1 MTSETPCVAGCINAE
16 FHDEYHRQ
24 SAEPAVCV
32 CGNPEDKVVF
42 HRTDGPCHNY
52 QTGLS
57 AKPAEPPACRWKPE
71 ITGSTYYWISGEGR
85 SRCIIPDSGK
95 CPYCSGEI
103 QTAEPQSEPP
113 IDHRFEAMHAAWKA
127 EQAISIALR
136 AERDALRATLLERC
150 QTIDRLVKE
159 RDYERDQNQVL
170 CQRAEAFDAHMTREN
185 AALKVRVDDLENLVL
200 DIDDG
205 QEAATVYARAIRA
218 RRQEASNDK

>member
-1 MTSETPCVAGCINAE
+1 MTSETPCPPGCREWPTYPSNGIGWAN
-16 FHDEYHRQ
+16 
-24 SAEPAVCV
+24 S
-32 CGNPEDKVVF
+32 
-42 HRTDGPCHNY
+42 DGVSVTHVPNCPN
-52 QTGLS
+52 
-57 AKPAEPPACRWKPE
+57 AKPAEPPACKCGHGKPPHE
-71 ITGSTYYWISGEGR
+71 MDDSCGECTA
-85 SRCIIPDSGK
+85 SK
-95 CPYCSGEI
+95 CACDRYDPK
-103 QTAEPQSEPP
+103 QEPQSEPP
-113 IDHRFEAMHAAWKA
+113 ISDGVGVGIANLFMGHEAETAGKVLARAYLSLK
-127 EQAISIALR
+127 

-218 RRQEASNDK
+218 RKQQEATNGR